1 MLKIAGV
8 AVLVGGAVVLGTS
21 VLGSSVHG
29 RSNSL
34 AVPQCANP
42 QALNTSRTIAVKP
55 ADFPMVGK
63 QQYMETF
70 RLDDRE
76 VVLTFDDG
84 PIAPYTDKVLD
95 ALAAE
100 CVKATFFMLGTN
112 VAEAPHLVRRAYD
125 EGHSVGT
132 HTFSHPNLSKVPFSK
147 AKDDIE
153 LGIAAVTEALGKN
166 RHVAPFF
173 RPPYLA
179 ITKDV
184 EKFLYSR
191 GQMVWGIDADSNDWT
206 FATVNR
212 VVEQSISELEKAGRG
227 ILLLHD
233 IKPATARAIP
243 LLLAELKRRGF
254 RIVHVVPASNA
265 TSASIE
271 PPADAGLVR

>member
-8 AVLVGGAVVLGTS
+8 AALVGGAVVLSTS
-21 VLGSSVHG
+21 LLGSSAVG
-29 RSNSL
+29 GSGSL

-42 QALNTSRTIAVKP
+42 QALNTSRTIAAKP
-55 ADFPMVGK
+55 SDFPMVGK
-63 QQYMETF
+63 QQYMETL
-70 RLDDRE
+70 RLNDRE

-84 PIAPYTDKVLD
+84 PIAPNTDKVLD

-112 VAEAPHLVRRAYD
+112 VAEAPHLARRAYD
-125 EGHSVGT
+125 EGHTVGT
-132 HTFSHPNLSKVPFSK
+132 HTFSHVDLSKVPLSK
-147 AKDDIE
+147 AKNDID

-166 RHVAPFF
+166 RQVAPFF

-206 FATVNR
+206 FATANR
-212 VVEQSISELEKAGRG
+212 VVERSISELEKAGKG

-233 IKPATARAIP
+233 IKPATARALP

-254 RIVHVVPASNA
+254 RIVHVVPATNA
-265 TSASIE
+265 TSAAIE
-271 PPADAGLVR
+271 PPVGAGLVR